1 MTNIIKSTP
10 LNISF
15 WRALVEDKLDEWGDL
30 VAKITHANLTNEI
43 FIYLDVT

>member
-1 MTNIIKSTP
+1 MRSTP